1 MDALKAEIAL
11 KRKVVQSEAEIR
23 PSKYMRRGE
32 LERLKEEEERQAR
45 EEKEKERA
53 VKEVI
58 ERNAAAARSIQ
69 KQKVSLSCHL
79 NLSST
84 SGIHVCLGL
93 RTDQYFLSLHL

>member
-11 KRKVVQSEAEIR
+11 KRKVVQSETDIR

-53 VKEVI
+53 AKELR
-58 ERNAAAARSIQ
+58 ERDAAAARSIQ

-79 NLSST
+79 NLVHLGDS
-84 SGIHVCLGL
+84 CLLGL
-93 RTDQYFLSLHL
+93 ENRSIFPL